1 MMKNKNILVIGGSSG
16 IGLALVTLLS
26 PDNNVYVAS
35 RSSERID
42 GLKVNYIPF
51 DATKDTIDTSLLPET
66 LDGFVYCPGS
76 INLRPFKGLKIE
88 AFTDDFEINVMGA
101 IKSLK
106 SVLGL
111 LLASTKAS
119 SVVFYST
126 VAVQTGMP
134 FHSSVSASKGAIE
147 GLTRSLA
154 AEFAP
159 KIRVN
164 AIAPSIVDTPLASKF
179 LNNDVKMEKANER
192 HPLGR
197 IGTAK
202 ELADVTAFL
211 LGDQSSWMT
220 GRILQI
226 DGGIGNLKT

>member
-16 IGLALVTLLS
+16 IGLALVTLLL

-35 RSSERID
+35 RSSDGIA

-101 IKSLK
+101 VKSLK

-134 FHSSVSASKGAIE
+134 FHSSISASKGAIE

-197 IGTAK
+197 IGTAE

-211 LGDQSSWMT
+211 LGDKSSWMT